1 MTHKITVDVTSAV
14 KDFYPG
20 LSTEQVNY
28 MAEIIANRFDYSDIY
43 DNIQEEIEAIA
54 SRKGISLEGKDG
66 VEEVEDK
73 TLLGTSDGAFY
84 YKNGDKVVEL
94 FQPHVDPYGG
104 H

>member
-1 MTHKITVDVTSAV
+1 MAHKITVDVTRAV
-14 KDFYPG
+14 QDFYPG
-20 LSTEQVNY
+20 LSMEQIDY
-28 MAEIIANRFDYSDIY
+28 MAEIIANRFDYSQIY

>member
-1 MTHKITVDVTSAV
+1 MAHKITVDVTRAV
-14 KDFYPG
+14 QDFYPG
-20 LSTEQVNY
+20 LSMEQIDY
-28 MAEIIANRFDYSDIY
+28 LAEVITNRFDYSYIY
-43 DNIQEEIEAIA
+43 DTIQEEIEGIA
-54 SRKGISLEGKDG
+54 DRKGIQLEGKDG
-66 VEEVEDK
+66 VEVVEDK

>member
-1 MTHKITVDVTSAV
+1 MAHKITVDVTRAV
-14 KDFYPG
+14 QDFYPG
-20 LSTEQVNY
+20 LSMEQIDY
-28 MAEIIANRFDYSDIY
+28 LAEVITNRFDYSYIY
-43 DNIQEEIEAIA
+43 DTIQEEIEGIA
-54 SRKGISLEGKDG
+54 HRKGIHLEGKDG

>member
-1 MTHKITVDVTSAV
+1 MTNKITVDVTLAV
-14 KDFYPG
+14 QDFYPG
-20 LSTEQVNY
+20 LSREQVDY
-28 MAEIIANRFDYSDIY
+28 MAEIITNRFDYSYIY
-43 DNIQEEIEAIA
+43 DTIQEEIEGIA
-54 SRKGISLEGKDG
+54 HRKGIQLEGKDG

-84 YKNGDKVVEL
+84 YKNGDNVVEL

>member
-1 MTHKITVDVTSAV
+1 MTNKITVDVTSAV

-28 MAEIIANRFDYSDIY
+28 MAEIIANRFDYSQIY

-54 SRKGISLEGKDG
+54 YRKGISLEGKDG
-66 VEEVEDK
+66 VTEVEDK

-84 YKNGDKVVEL
+84 YKNGDNVVEL

>member
-20 LSTEQVNY
+20 LSSEQVNY
-28 MAEIIANRFDYSDIY
+28 MAEIIANRYDYSSIY
-43 DNIQEEIEAIA
+43 DEIHQEIEDIA
-54 SRKGISLEGKDG
+54 YRKGIELEGKDG
-66 VEEVEDK
+66 VNESEDK

-84 YKNGDKVVEL
+84 YKNGNNVVEL
-94 FQPHVDPYGG
+94 FEPHVDPYGG

>member
-20 LSTEQVNY
+20 LSSEQVNY
-28 MAEIIANRFDYSDIY
+28 MAEIIANRYDYSSIY
-43 DNIQEEIEAIA
+43 DEIHQEIEDIA
-54 SRKGISLEGKDG
+54 YRKGIELEGKDG
-66 VEEVEDK
+66 VNESEDK

-84 YKNGDKVVEL
+84 YKNGDNVVEL